1 MGTGNANGKWEWGM
15 GMGMGNA
22 NGKWGMGTGNANGKW
37 GMGTGNGNEEWER
50 GMGIRGGVKRGINQ
64 SGFKTGNQGVSNG
77 KSGGCQ
83 TEKQPKYVFK
93 QGSSKQISA
102 TSSVR
107 NAIQ

>member
-1 MGTGNANGKWEWGM
+1 M
-15 GMGMGNA
+15 
-22 NGKWGMGTGNANGKW
+22 
-37 GMGTGNGNEEWER
+37 GNGNGECEWEMGNGNGEWER
-50 GMGIRGGVKRGINQ
+50 GMGTRNGNQGGVKRGINQ

-93 QGSSKQISA
+93 QGSSKQIAA
-102 TSSVR
+102 TLSVR